1 MASVPVWPGSS
12 SFFPGETPFG
22 FYDHDYYFQQDADR
36 VAKYAA
42 TRLGYPLVDIELQAA
57 NFYTAFEEAITEYG
71 SQVYQFKIRDNYQFL
86 EGSSTGSNLEYNLT
100 RPSMAGSIRIAQQ
113 YGTEA
118 GSGGNVDWKTGSID
132 ITAEQQDYDLQALWG
147 NVSESGKRIEIK
159 QIYHYAPPGIVRYFD
174 PYAGTGTG
182 MMSLMDQM
190 GFGNFSPGIAFLM
203 MPISADV
210 LRLQAIEFNDQIRK
224 SAYSFEVI
232 NNKLRIFPIP
242 RDNTK
247 LHFRYIVEDDRN
259 SPILYDGNGNS
270 IGGVVTDYSNVPYD
284 RPIYS
289 RVNGIGKQWV
299 FRYAAALAKETLGNV
314 RSKYGTI
321 PIPGE
326 TITLDGATLRT
337 EAQAE
342 KEKLILELRET
353 LAEVSRTRQLEKQNQ
368 EADFLN
374 STLSKVPLP
383 IYVG

>member
-71 SQVYQFKIRDNYQFL
+71 SQVYQFKIRDNYQFI

-203 MPISADV
+203 MPIYFDV

-224 SAYSFEVI
+224 SAYSFEVV

-259 SPILYDGNGNS
+259 SPILYDGNGNA

-284 RPIYS
+284 RPIYKYI
-289 RVNGIGKQWV
+289 NGIGKQWV

-342 KEKLILELRET
+342 KEKLIVELRET
-353 LAEVSRTRQLEKQNQ
+353 LGEVSRTRQLEKQNQ

-383 IYVG
+383 IYIG

>member
-1 MASVPVWPGSS
+1 MSSIPIWPGSS

-22 FYDHDYYFQQDADR
+22 FYDHDYTFQQDADR
-36 VAKYAA
+36 VARYAA
-42 TRLGYPLVDIELQAA
+42 TRLGYPLVDIELQAI
-57 NFYTAFEEAITEYG
+57 NFYASFEEAITEYG

-86 EGSSTGSNLEYNLT
+86 EGSSTGSNLEYGLT
-100 RPSMAGSIRIAQQ
+100 TPSMAGSIRIAQQ
-113 YGTEA
+113 YGSEA
-118 GSGGNVDWKTGSID
+118 GSGGNITWKTGSID
-132 ITAEQQDYDLQALWG
+132 IISQQQNYDLQALWG
-147 NVSESGKRIEIK
+147 DVSESGKRIEIK
-159 QIYHYAPPGIVRYFD
+159 QVLHFAPPGIVRYFD

-203 MPISADV
+203 MPVSADV

-224 SAYSFEVI
+224 SAYSFDIV
-232 NNKLRIFPIP
+232 NNQLKIFPIP

-247 LHFRYIVEDDRN
+247 LHFRYILEEDRLDPTRVN
-259 SPILYDGNGNS
+259 TP
-270 IGGVVTDYSNVPYD
+270 GVITDYSNVPYD
-284 RPIYS
+284 RPIYKY
-289 RVNGIGKQWV
+289 VNGIGKQWV

-337 EAQAE
+337 EAQTE

-368 EADFLN
+368 EADYLN
-374 STLSKVPLP
+374 NTLIKVPLP